1 MSGGQDDAAGQI
13 ESSGDWET
21 PTIEHTWTPE
31 ACELRRLLEACK
43 GNSVL
48 ESQLKER
55 IEDAEDARDAKAAI
69 EEGGYVPY
77 DEFRK
82 QYAKENDV
90 EEELDLSKPCEVLVD
105 NEWVP
110 CLHPP
115 FHDVSTLYGTYVPV
129 PNGVEAKHVW
139 LSCAEIRNIRQPRYE
154 PHTMESLLPLAG
166 EWVHVKGSVS
176 AWPLSFI
183 GIGYVTIASET
194 LTYQELMACG
204 WATGPHAGKPV
215 AREVK

>member
-1 MSGGQDDAAGQI
+1 MSGGQDDASNDI
-13 ESSGDWET
+13 ESSGIVDKHRGVSWSRDS
-21 PTIEHTWTPE
+21 E
-31 ACELRRLLEACK
+31 AELRRLLEACR

-82 QYAKENDV
+82 TLKKENDV
-90 EEELDLSKPCEVLVD
+90 EELDLNKPCEALVG
-105 NEWVP
+105 NKWVP

-115 FHDVSTLYGTYVPV
+115 FHDAGSGLYGTYVHA
-129 PNGVEAKHVW
+129 NNHVW
-139 LSCAEIRNIRQPRYE
+139 LSRAEIRNIRMTDYK
-154 PHTMESLLPLAG
+154 PHDMESLLPLAG
-166 EWVHVKGSVS
+166 DMIHVLSVNHVCAITCLFKTGVNIGTGAQVTYEWLKDQ
-176 AWPLSFI
+176 L
-183 GIGYVTIASET
+183 
-194 LTYQELMACG
+194 
-204 WATGPHAGKPV
+204 WATGPNKGKPV